1 MTSSYDLAA
10 VTAAFQIP
18 GPFVSADPWGSG
30 HINDT
35 FRITTAP
42 GPAPERSIVQRINHH
57 VFRDPVALMRNVERV
72 TAHLAAKLAA
82 GPAPDPDRDRRV
94 LRLIPTRSGQ
104 AFHVDAEG
112 NVWRAY
118 GFVSGTRSF
127 NQVESPE
134 QAFRA
139 AQAFGRFQALLSD
152 LPEPPLAET
161 IPGFHHTPTRFQQFQ
176 QALAADSAHRAAA
189 CPAEIRFA
197 LDRESFASVLVRA
210 GLPTRVTHNDTKL
223 NNVLFD
229 ETSGEALCV
238 IDLDTVMPGL
248 AAYDF
253 GDLVRTSTSPA
264 AEDERDLSRVTFEL
278 PLFEALARGYLS
290 TATFLTPAERQL
302 LPTGGI
308 LITFET
314 GLRFLADHLNGDT
327 YFKIHRENHNLD
339 RARTQFKLVAE
350 MESQL
355 PAMEQLIASL
365 N

>member
-1 MTSSYDLAA
+1 MTPSYDLAA

-18 GPFVSADPWGSG
+18 GPFVAAEPWGSG

-35 FRITTAP
+35 FRVTTALDGQP
-42 GPAPERSIVQRINHH
+42 HFSIIQRINHH

-72 TAHLAAKLAA
+72 TAHLLVKVAGLPDAA
-82 GPAPDPDRDRRV
+82 RRV
-94 LRLIPTRSGQ
+94 VALIPTCAGN
-104 AFHVDAEG
+104 AWHVDADG
-112 NVWRAY
+112 NTWRAY
-118 GFVSGTRSF
+118 IFIPGTCSY
-127 NQVESPE
+127 NQVQSPE

-139 AQAFGRFQALLSD
+139 ASAFGEFQHLLAD
-152 LPEPPLAET
+152 LPAPPLTET
-161 IPGFHHTPTRFQQFQ
+161 IPNFHHTPTRFQQFQ
-176 QALAADSAHRAAA
+176 QALAVDTANRAAQ
-189 CPAEIRFA
+189 CRAEVNFA
-197 LDRESFASVLVRA
+197 LTREPFASALVRA

-229 ETSGEALCV
+229 EATGQALCV

-264 AEDERDLSRVTFEL
+264 AEDERDLSHVVFQL
-278 PLFEALARGYLS
+278 PLFEALSRGYLS
-290 TATFLTPAERQL
+290 TATFLTRDEREL

-350 MESQL
+350 MEAQL
-355 PAMEQLIASL
+355 PAMEGFIASL

>member
-1 MTSSYDLAA
+1 MILPYDLAA
-10 VTAAFQIP
+10 VTAAFAIP
-18 GPFVSADPWGSG
+18 GPFVSAEPWGSG

-35 FRITTAP
+35 FRVTTSP
-42 GPAPERSIVQRINHH
+42 GGSVERTIVQRINHH
-57 VFRDPVALMRNVERV
+57 VFRDPAALMHNVERV
-72 TAHLAAKLAA
+72 TAHLAARLAA
-82 GPAPDPDRDRRV
+82 EPDRARRV
-94 LRLIPTRSGQ
+94 LRLIPAHSGA
-104 AFHVDAEG
+104 AFYVDAEG

-118 GFVSGTRSF
+118 SFVSGARSF

-139 AQAFGRFQALLSD
+139 AQAFGRFQALLAD
-152 LPEPPLAET
+152 LPAPPLAET
-161 IPGFHHTPTRFQQFQ
+161 IPGFHHTPARFAQFRE
-176 QALAADSAHRAAA
+176 ALAADSLGRAAA
-189 CPAEIRFA
+189 CRAEIDFA
-197 LDRESFASVLVRA
+197 LARESFASVLVRA

-229 ETSGEALCV
+229 EATGEALCV

-264 AEDERDLSRVTFEL
+264 AEDERDLSRVVFQL

-290 TATFLTPAERQL
+290 AATFLTKEERRL
-302 LPTGGI
+302 LPAGGM

-327 YFKIHRENHNLD
+327 YFKIHREGHNLD
-339 RARTQFKLVAE
+339 RARTQFRLVAE
-350 MESQL
+350 MEAQL
-355 PAMEQLIASL
+355 PAMEELVEGLSKG
-365 N
+365 

>member
-1 MTSSYDLAA
+1 MTPTYDLAA
-10 VTAAFQIP
+10 ITQVFQIP
-18 GPFVSADPWGSG
+18 GPFVSAEPWGSG

-42 GPAPERSIVQRINHH
+42 GGQSHHSILQRINHR

-72 TAHLAAKLAA
+72 TGHLIAKVASLPDAA
-82 GPAPDPDRDRRV
+82 RRV
-94 LRLIPTRSGQ
+94 VTLIPTRTG
-104 AFHVDAEG
+104 AAYHVDADG
-112 NVWRAY
+112 NTWRAY
-118 GFVSGTRSF
+118 TFISGTRSYD
-127 NQVESPE
+127 QVESPD
-134 QAFRA
+134 QAFQA
-139 AQAFGRFQALLSD
+139 ARAFGEFQQLLAD
-152 LPEPPLAET
+152 LPAPPLAET
-161 IPGFHHTPTRFQQFQ
+161 IPNFHHTPARFQQFQ
-176 QALAADSAHRAAA
+176 QALAADAANRAAH
-189 CPAEIRFA
+189 CRTEIDFA
-197 LDRESFASVLVRA
+197 LARESFASALVRA
-210 GLPTRVTHNDTKL
+210 GLPSRVTHNDTKL

-229 ETSGEALCV
+229 EATGQALCV

-264 AEDERDLSRVTFEL
+264 AEDERDLSKVVFQL
-278 PLFEALARGYLS
+278 PLFEALARGYLAS
-290 TATFLTPAERQL
+290 ATFLTKEERAL

-355 PAMEQLIASL
+355 PALEQLVASL
-365 N
+365 D